1 MQIGFTCKCC
11 KARSFR
17 PVNPMAF
24 EEGTL
29 VVQCGKCQVWH
40 KIRDNLGLF
49 HDMSG
54 EIFTRCVSSLRL
66 ASPD

>member
-1 MQIGFTCKCC
+1 
-11 KARSFR
+11 
-17 PVNPMAF
+17 MAF

-29 VVQCGKCQVWH
+29 VVQCGKCEVWH

-54 EIFTRCVSSLRL
+54 EIFTR
-66 ASPD
+66 